1 MIQEDCS
8 RSLAECLVLDI
19 VKVLKEMDALP
30 PRLTKVATVTA
41 EPSHREGGEKDGVV
55 IKKSERETQEEMTA
69 YWRRYVQRK
78 KTSGVW

>member
-1 MIQEDCS
+1 
-8 RSLAECLVLDI
+8 
-19 VKVLKEMDALP
+19 MDALP
-30 PRLTKVATVTA
+30 PRSTEVAPVTA
-41 EPSHREGGEKDGVV
+41 EVSHREGGEEDGVL